1 MDRAGK
7 ILQRIANIGNGGQVI
22 NYRDVT
28 CPNCGA
34 VYQHGDK
41 AQALQKFAQ
50 CGAVILRIMEFVEGE
65 S

>member
-1 MDRAGK
+1 M
-7 ILQRIANIGNGGQVI
+7 I